1 MNILGISCHYHDA
14 AAALLVDGRLVAAAQ
29 EERFSR
35 KKHDSAF
42 PVQAID
48 FCLAQAKLRAGDLDY
63 VVFYEKPF
71 VKAERLFTT
80 ILATFPRSRRLFRDG
95 MHLWISEKLWIKD
108 LIRRHV
114 GIDPKRILFVEHHA
128 SHAASALFCSP
139 FEEAAILTVDG
150 VGEWTTAAIGR
161 GRGDWNGGDNRIELT
176 HDLGFPH
183 SLGLLYSVFTAFLG
197 FEVNEGEYK
206 VMGMAP
212 FGVPKYVDRVK
223 QVIELR
229 DDGSLWLDPAYVSFS
244 YHTERSFTRKFETLF
259 GPPRDPK
266 ARFVTP
272 QTSLYD
278 DPNPPTAAEL
288 RQNQYYADVAASI
301 QAVTE
306 EVMIAM
312 ARHVHRQTGLT
323 KLCVA
328 GGVGLNCVANYK
340 VLLAPPFDEIYVQ
353 PAAGD
358 AGGALGAALYA
369 HHILLGQPRRFV
381 MDHAYWGKTYPDSL
395 IVDTLRSEGVAFET
409 VEDDEKCLDQV
420 VDAMQSGQVVG
431 WYHGAFEWGPR
442 ALGSRSIIADPRR
455 ADMKDIV
462 NIKIKFR
469 EPFRPFAPSVL
480 AEKSQQFFDLPDAAK
495 HYPTRFML
503 YVAPVIGDRVPA
515 ITHVDGSSRPQ
526 LVHRDV
532 SPRYYRLIEKFGEAT
547 DVPLVM
553 NTSFNLRGEPIV
565 SAPIDALDT
574 FRKSG
579 IDLLVLENHLVR
591 KPR

>member
-14 AAALLVDGRLVAAAQ
+14 AAALLVDGYLVAAAQ

-42 PVQAID
+42 PVLAIE
-48 FCLAQAKLRAGDLDY
+48 FCLEQAKLRGEDLDY

-71 VKAERLFTT
+71 TKAERLFTT

-95 MHLWISEKLWIKD
+95 IHLWIGEKLWIKD
-108 LIRRHV
+108 AIRRHL
-114 GIDPKRILFVEHHA
+114 GTDANKILFVDHHA
-128 SHAASALFCSP
+128 SHAASALFASP
-139 FEEAAILTVDG
+139 FEESAILTVDG
-150 VGEWTTAAIGR
+150 VGEWTTAAVGR
-161 GRGDWNGGDNRIELT
+161 GRGDWSGGGSRLELT
-176 HDLGFPH
+176 HELAFPH

-212 FGVPKYVDRVK
+212 FGVPRYVDRVK
-223 QVIELR
+223 RVIELR
-229 DDGSLWLDPAYVSFS
+229 DDGSLWLDPAYISFH
-244 YHTERSFTRKFETLF
+244 YHTERSFTRKFEKLF

-278 DPNPPTAAEL
+278 DPNSPSAAEL
-288 RQNQYYADVAASI
+288 ELNQYYADVAASI

-312 ARHVHRQTGLT
+312 ARHVHAQTGLT
-323 KLCVA
+323 KLCIA

-340 VLLAPPFDEIYVQ
+340 VLRATPFEEIYVQ

-369 HHILLGQPRRFV
+369 YHVLLGQPRRFV
-381 MDHAYWGKTYPDSL
+381 MDHAYWGKAYPDSL
-395 IVDTLRSEGVAFET
+395 IVDTLRAEGAAFDT
-409 VEDDEKCLDQV
+409 IDDDEHMLDQV
-420 VDAMQSGQVVG
+420 VDAMRCGQVVG

-480 AEKSQQFFDLPDAAK
+480 AEKAQQFFDLPDAAK

-565 SAPIDALDT
+565 SAPIDALNT
-574 FRKSG
+574 FRRSG

>member
-1 MNILGISCHYHDA
+1 
-14 AAALLVDGRLVAAAQ
+14 
-29 EERFSR
+29 
-35 KKHDSAF
+35 
-42 PVQAID
+42 
-48 FCLAQAKLRAGDLDY
+48 
-63 VVFYEKPF
+63 
-71 VKAERLFTT
+71 
-80 ILATFPRSRRLFRDG
+80 
-95 MHLWISEKLWIKD
+95 
-108 LIRRHV
+108 
-114 GIDPKRILFVEHHA
+114 
-128 SHAASALFCSP
+128 
-139 FEEAAILTVDG
+139 
-150 VGEWTTAAIGR
+150 
-161 GRGDWNGGDNRIELT
+161 
-176 HDLGFPH
+176 
-183 SLGLLYSVFTAFLG
+183 
-197 FEVNEGEYK
+197 
-206 VMGMAP
+206 
-212 FGVPKYVDRVK
+212 
-223 QVIELR
+223 
-229 DDGSLWLDPAYVSFS
+229 
-244 YHTERSFTRKFETLF
+244 
-259 GPPRDPK
+259 
-266 ARFVTP
+266 
-272 QTSLYD
+272 
-278 DPNPPTAAEL
+278 
-288 RQNQYYADVAASI
+288 
-301 QAVTE
+301 
-306 EVMIAM
+306 
-312 ARHVHRQTGLT
+312 
-323 KLCVA
+323 
-328 GGVGLNCVANYK
+328 VANYK
-340 VLLAPPFDEIYVQ
+340 VLRATPFDEIYVQ

-369 HHILLGQPRRFV
+369 HHVLLGQPRRFV

-409 VEDDEKCLDQV
+409 IEDDEKCLDQI

-579 IDLLVLENHLVR
+579 IDLLVLEHHLVR